1 MSTPT
6 TRLVFG
12 RVPVPEQIE
21 LHDIVT
27 AGPSRA
33 FDRLGARRD
42 LGTCT
47 HRMVGSL
54 RGTHGYFQG
63 EARERALTDFGIGGP
78 WDGDLDGAI
87 YQWVPRGAEIAP
99 WANGPANDLD
109 GDGVAFVQAL
119 GIAAVN
125 RDLRS
130 IELSDGGE
138 IDRPYGPDATPK
150 QFAAHVALVAR
161 IFDQAEV
168 PWDRFPLNPHVNVVT
183 YLEHWELGPK
193 ECPFAP
199 VRNAVTQTHVA
210 VQALLRMHQ
219 TGIGA
224 VPMPAPAPAPPT
236 VPPYS
241 ASLDP
246 AFLRSRWG
254 APHRV
259 YLDGRAALAPDGS
272 PKTYPWNPR
281 WLPCSAWIHRARQ
294 EGAFPSPGDW
304 ESLPAKPGGPTSM
317 IPFSNGWVLL
327 HFEQHGWRW
336 AGAEDELIADS

>member
-1 MSTPT
+1 MSTAT

-12 RVPVPEQIE
+12 RVPVPEQLE

-27 AGPSRA
+27 EGPNRA

-78 WDGDLDGAI
+78 WDGALDGAI
-87 YQWVPRGAEIAP
+87 YQWIPKGAAIAP

-119 GIAAVN
+119 GIPAVN

-130 IELSDGGE
+130 IELSDGGT
-138 IDRPYGPDATPK
+138 IANRFGPQATPR
-150 QFAAHVALVAR
+150 QFTAHVALVAR

-168 PWDRFPLNPHVNVVT
+168 PWDQFPLNPHVNVVT

-193 ECPFAP
+193 ECPFPP
-199 VRNAVTQTHVA
+199 VRNAVAQTHAA
-210 VQALLRMHQ
+210 VRALLKLHQ
-219 TGIGA
+219 TGVGA
-224 VPMPAPAPAPPT
+224 SPDPAPASPPS

-246 AFLRSRWG
+246 HFLRDRWESPRPGLSRM
-254 APHRV
+254 
-259 YLDGRAALAPDGS
+259 AASPWTGGGSRNVIPGTPNGCLAPPGFTVPGRTGS
-272 PKTYPWNPR
+272 FPAPATGKASQP
-281 WLPCSAWIHRARQ
+281 PCRAGR
-294 EGAFPSPGDW
+294 
-304 ESLPAKPGGPTSM
+304 
-317 IPFSNGWVLL
+317 
-327 HFEQHGWRW
+327 
-336 AGAEDELIADS
+336 